1 MILKFILYY
10 VIYYKIVVDVINFIV
25 LDKIEDIVF

>member
-1 MILKFILYY
+1 MIFKFILYF
-10 VIYYKIVVDVINFIV
+10 VIYYEIVLDVINFIV